1 MLGGD
6 HHKDP
11 LPHDFPSK
19 IKLIEEFVFS
29 NELRVVHSL
38 FPEKQ
43 GLRGPHN
50 LAFEP
55 KYLATS
61 RSLDYKQN
69 LVVVKGSNY
78 YCKSILTNIP
88 LLVNFISN
96 NNGFI

>member
-1 MLGGD
+1 MAPYNVLLDKVLAVMLGGD
-6 HHKDP
+6 HHKEP
-11 LPHDFPSK
+11 LPHELPPK
-19 IKLIEEFVFS
+19 IKIIEEFVFS

-38 FPEKQ
+38 FPEKK

-69 LVVVKGSNY
+69 LVVVKGSNFL
-78 YCKSILTNIP
+78 C
-88 LLVNFISN
+88 
-96 NNGFI
+96 